1 MASLTRQPT
10 LSNDIIFN
18 KANLSDLMN
27 TLGNCS
33 VFKLG
38 KFKQGQRGD
47 IYWNSYNKHNNNSLQ
62 HLSLH
67 PGGSQNMTGAVH
79 FRYIIPELGA
89 EYNFPIKIVRN
100 ATFVQKP
107 LKSYGRHVYVNLSE
121 MAEMDYEISK
131 YLSAHNASEE
141 EQKNIIDNYEHC
153 LDMIHKM
160 GNCLDKYINLFS
172 PYIVSTYKR
181 SVAGHRKTKR
191 NKKKNNKTKR
201 KK

>member
-18 KANLSDLMN
+18 KVNLSHLMN

-47 IYWNSYNKHNNNSLQ
+47 IYWNSDEKHKKNSLQ

-79 FRYIIPELGA
+79 FRYIIPELNA
-89 EYNFPIKIVRN
+89 KYNFPIKIVRN

-107 LKSYGRHVYVNLSE
+107 LKSYGRHIYVNLSE

-131 YLSAHNASEE
+131 YLSAHHASAE
-141 EQKNIIDNYEHC
+141 EQNNMIDKYAHC
-153 LDMIHKM
+153 LDMIHEM
-160 GNCLDKYINLFS
+160 GNCLDEYISQFS
-172 PYIVSTYKR
+172 SYIVSTYKR
-181 SVAGHRKTKR
+181 SVAGRG
-191 NKKKNNKTKR
+191 KTKR
-201 KK
+201 KKTNKNKTRRG